1 MGLVIE
7 VCRKQEVL
15 CDTPTP
21 ASASEPLAHWGG
33 RGCSGVSERRGK
45 FQTHHPGCSLLRFTF
60 PAEPGSCWHLDDAI
74 ASWG

>member
-21 ASASEPLAHWGG
+21 ASASEPPSSLAREGM
-33 RGCSGVSERRGK
+33 
-45 FQTHHPGCSLLRFTF
+45 LR
-60 PAEPGSCWHLDDAI
+60 CL
-74 ASWG
+74 